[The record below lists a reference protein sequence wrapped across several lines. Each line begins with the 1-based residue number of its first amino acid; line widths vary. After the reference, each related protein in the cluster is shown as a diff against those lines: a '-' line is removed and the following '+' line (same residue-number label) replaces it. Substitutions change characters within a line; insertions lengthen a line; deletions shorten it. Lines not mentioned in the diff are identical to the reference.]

1 MTDFVSTLGPWV
13 AVFVTIAFWS
23 YLYKENPLFRFIEF
37 TYVGFAT
44 AQATVMAINSLKNQM
59 FIPLLNNNYVLI
71 IPLILG
77 LFFYTRYSNTL
88 RPLSRFPISVMVGV
102 GTGLAVRAM
111 VKTQLVNQII
121 STINPSDPYNGILM
135 AVLTIST
142 IFYFV
147 FSSPKN
153 LPPSILP
160 AYNIIL
166 KIGRIGVMVA
176 MGAAFGSLAVT
187 RYTNAINL
195 VLKAVNLIL
204 GR

>member
-77 LFFYTRYSNTL
+77 LFFYTRYSDTL
-88 RPLSRFPISVMVGV
+88 RPLSRFPISVM
-102 GTGLAVRAM
+102 
-111 VKTQLVNQII
+111 
-121 STINPSDPYNGILM
+121 
-135 AVLTIST
+135 
-142 IFYFV
+142 
-147 FSSPKN
+147 
-153 LPPSILP
+153 
-160 AYNIIL
+160 
-166 KIGRIGVMVA
+166 
-176 MGAAFGSLAVT
+176 
-187 RYTNAINL
+187 
-195 VLKAVNLIL
+195 
-204 GR
+204 